1 MRRRAN
7 RKPETRVALFPF
19 LAVLVCTMGALIVL
33 LVLVVQQARVQA
45 VEIVRSEPVD
55 DSAAQ
60 AAAQRRQ
67 EQREDLIWRSE
78 ILEQQRGEKTT
89 ELADRRLA
97 LSHLEEHLN
106 QMESQWQ
113 KLLEERKA
121 FRALSSPNQDTLDK
135 SRRQLAQ
142 LQAQI
147 AHTQEQLTNSRE
159 KLQQRPASYAII
171 PYHGPQATQRRPLY
185 VECTSTGLIIQPEAI
200 VLTPEDL
207 AGPTGPGNPLAA
219 VLRAKREY
227 YRRVG
232 DTEEPYPLI
241 VVRSDGIL
249 AYGAARR
256 SMQGWDDEFGY
267 ELVAAER
274 ELHYPPPDSSLKNS
288 LHRVIEL
295 ARKRQLAL
303 TRAMP
308 RRYQQ
313 DGGGSGQLRAT
324 TNRGFVRTSANGPGR
339 GRGGRQR
346 PAARRSGKSESPEN
360 NRRPP
365 ATAGSG
371 DVAGKET
378 HTHSQQPETENTGGT
393 STTSANRAKPRKP
406 AAENAE
412 IASNQPATKNAGIA
426 SNQPTT
432 GLTSLGT
439 PTDDFSPTSLAESR
453 GSNFALP
460 KYENNLTEVQRTI
473 RMKCFVDQLVI
484 QKERGVDTRELAV
497 PLSGAMSNDI
507 ESLIARIWDRM
518 ERWGLAIPG
527 GYWKPVLKI
536 DVLPEAEHRFREL
549 SALLRDSGMIVE
561 RANR

>member
-1 MRRRAN
+1 MRRRAY

-45 VEIVRSEPVD
+45 VEIPHSEPLD
-55 DSAAQ
+55 DSTAQ

-67 EQREDLIWRSE
+67 EQREDLTWRSE
-78 ILEQQRGEKTT
+78 ILSQQRAEKTT

-97 LSHLEEHLN
+97 LSHLEEHLI

-113 KLLEERKA
+113 KLLEGRKA
-121 FRALSSPNQDTLDK
+121 FRALNSPSQANLDQ
-135 SRRQLAQ
+135 SRQQLAK

-147 AHTQEQLTNSRE
+147 DRTQKELKDSRQE
-159 KLQQRPASYAII
+159 LQQRPASYAII

-185 VECTSTGLIIQPEAI
+185 IECTSTGLIIQPEEI
-200 VLTPEDL
+200 VLTPETL
-207 AGPTGPGNPLAA
+207 AGPAGPGNPLAA

-227 YRRVG
+227 YRRLG

-267 ELVAAER
+267 ELVDVQR
-274 ELHYPPPDSSLKNS
+274 ELQYPPPDATLKNS
-288 LHRVIEL
+288 LQRVIEL

-313 DGGGSGQLRAT
+313 DRGGQMRAT
-324 TNRGFVRTSANGPGR
+324 TNRGFVRAAASGSGS
-339 GRGGRQR
+339 GRGGRQNQG
-346 PAARRSGKSESPEN
+346 ARRSGTGRSPEN
-360 NRRPP
+360 NRPRP

-371 DVAGKET
+371 SVAGKET
-378 HTHSQQPETENTGGT
+378 HPRSDQTDDGNTRRT
-393 STTSANRAKPRKP
+393 STGSPRQAISQKTTGD
-406 AAENAE
+406 N
-412 IASNQPATKNAGIA
+412 TGIA
-426 SNQPTT
+426 SNQAST
-432 GLTSLGT
+432 GRGSLGT
-439 PTDDFSPTSLAESR
+439 AEDDASPMSLAESR
-453 GSNFALP
+453 GNNFALP
-460 KYENNLTEVQRTI
+460 KFENDLTEVQRTI
-473 RMKCFVDQLVI
+473 RIRCFADRLVI
-484 QKERGVDTRELAV
+484 QKERGVDTRALAV
-497 PLSGAMSNDI
+497 PLRGAMSNDI

-518 ERWGLAIPG
+518 ELWGLAIPG

-536 DVLPEAEHRFREL
+536 DVQPEAEHRFQEI
-549 SALLRDSGMIVE
+549 STLLRDSGMIVE
-561 RANR
+561 RAKR

>member
-45 VEIVRSEPVD
+45 VEVARPEPPA
-55 DSAAQ
+55 DSTAQ

-67 EQREDLIWRSE
+67 EQREDLNWRSE
-78 ILEQQRGEKTT
+78 ILTQQRAEKTT

-97 LSHLEEHLN
+97 LSHLEEHLT
-106 QMESQWQ
+106 QMESQWN
-113 KLLEERKA
+113 KLLEERNA
-121 FRALSSPNQDTLDK
+121 FHALNSPSQANLDQT
-135 SRRQLAQ
+135 RQQ
-142 LQAQI
+142 LRKFQAQI
-147 AHTQEQLTNSRE
+147 DQARKELERSPQEL
-159 KLQQRPASYAII
+159 KQRPTSYAII
-171 PYHGPQATQRRPLY
+171 PYQGPQATKRRPLY
-185 VECTSTGLIIQPEAI
+185 IECTSAGLIIQPEKI
-200 VLTPEDL
+200 VLTPEEL

-227 YRRVG
+227 YRRLG
-232 DTEEPYPLI
+232 DNEEPYPLI

-267 ELVAAER
+267 ELVDTQR
-274 ELHYPPPDSSLKNS
+274 ELHYPPADDRLKKSLQ
-288 LHRVIEL
+288 HVIEL

-313 DGGGSGQLRAT
+313 ESGGQLRAT
-324 TNRGFVRTSANGPGR
+324 TNRGFVRAPASGPGA

-346 PAARRSGKSESPEN
+346 PGARRNGSTRSPESY
-360 NRRPP
+360 RPRP

-371 DVAGKET
+371 NVTGQQTYPRSERPDADNSRGVAAE
-378 HTHSQQPETENTGGT
+378 
-393 STTSANRAKPRKP
+393 SASRAPSSKP
-406 AAENAE
+406 AAA
-412 IASNQPATKNAGIA
+412 NAGIA

-432 GLTSLGT
+432 GTAPVGT
-439 PTDDFSPTSLAESR
+439 EKADTSPTSLAESR

-460 KYENNLTEVQRTI
+460 KYENNLTEVQRPI
-473 RMKCFVDQLVI
+473 RIQCYSDRLVI

-497 PLSGAMSNDI
+497 PVHGAMSSDI

-527 GYWKPVLKI
+527 GYWKPILKI
-536 DVLPEAEHRFREL
+536 DVQPDAEHRFLEL

-561 RANR
+561 RAKR

>member
-45 VEIVRSEPVD
+45 VEIVRSEPLD

-60 AAAQRRQ
+60 AAAQRLQ
-67 EQREDLIWRSE
+67 EQREDLTWRSE
-78 ILEQQRGEKTT
+78 ILEHQRGEKTT

-97 LSHLEEHLN
+97 LSHLEEHLT

-121 FRALSSPNQDTLDK
+121 FRALSSPNQETLDK
-135 SRRQLAQ
+135 SRQQLAQ

-147 AHTQEQLTNSRE
+147 DRAQEQLKNSRE

-185 VECTSTGLIIQPEAI
+185 IECTATGLIIQPENIA
-200 VLTPEDL
+200 LTPEEL

-227 YRRVG
+227 YRRLG

-267 ELVAAER
+267 ELVDAER
-274 ELHYPPPDSSLKNS
+274 ELHYPPPDASLKKS
-288 LHRVIEL
+288 LERVIEL
-295 ARKRQLAL
+295 AHQRQLAL

-313 DGGGSGQLRAT
+313 NGGGSGQLRAT
-324 TNRGFVRTSANGPGR
+324 TNRGFVREAANGPGS

-346 PAARRSGKSESPEN
+346 PGARRSGTSRSPEN

-378 HTHSQQPETENTGGT
+378 HTHSKQPDTENTRGA
-393 STTSANRAKPRKP
+393 STTSAHRAKPRTP
-406 AAENAE
+406 ASE
-412 IASNQPATKNAGIA
+412 NAGIA

-432 GLTSLGT
+432 GRSSLGT
-439 PTDDFSPTSLAESR
+439 ATDDFSPTSLAESR

-473 RMKCFVDQLVI
+473 RMQCFADKLVI

-518 ERWGLAIPG
+518 ERWGLAIPS

-536 DVLPEAEHRFREL
+536 DVQPEAEHRFREL

>member
-45 VEIVRSEPVD
+45 VEIVRSEPLD
-55 DSAAQ
+55 ESAAQ

-67 EQREDLIWRSE
+67 EQREDLTWRSE

-97 LSHLEEHLN
+97 LSHLEEHLTE
-106 QMESQWQ
+106 MESQWQ

-121 FRALSSPNQDTLDK
+121 FRALSSPNQETLDQ

-142 LQAQI
+142 LKAQI
-147 AHTQEQLTNSRE
+147 DRTQEQLTNSRE

-185 VECTSTGLIIQPEAI
+185 IECTATGLIIQPENI

-227 YRRVG
+227 YRRLG

-267 ELVAAER
+267 ELVDAER
-274 ELHYPPPDSSLKNS
+274 ELHYPPSDASLKNS
-288 LHRVIEL
+288 LQRVIEL

-313 DGGGSGQLRAT
+313 DGGGSGQFRAT
-324 TNRGFVRTSANGPGR
+324 TNRGFVRAAANGPGS

-346 PAARRSGKSESPEN
+346 PGARRSGTSRSPEDT
-360 NRRPP
+360 RRPP

-378 HTHSQQPETENTGGT
+378 HTHSQQPDTEHTRAS
-393 STTSANRAKPRKP
+393 STTSAHRTRPRKP
-406 AAENAE
+406 AAE
-412 IASNQPATKNAGIA
+412 NAGIA

-432 GLTSLGT
+432 GLASLGT
-439 PTDDFSPTSLAESR
+439 ATDDFSPTSLAESR

-473 RMKCFVDQLVI
+473 RMKCFADQLVI
-484 QKERGVDTRELAV
+484 QKERGVDKRELAV

-536 DVLPEAEHRFREL
+536 DVQPEAEHRFREL

>member
-1 MRRRAN
+1 MRRRAF

-45 VEIVRSEPVD
+45 VEIAHSEPLD
-55 DSAAQ
+55 DSTAQ

-67 EQREDLIWRSE
+67 EQREDLTWRSE
-78 ILEQQRGEKTT
+78 ILEHQRAEKTT
-89 ELADRRLA
+89 ELAGRRLA
-97 LSHLEEHLN
+97 LSHLEEHLI

-113 KLLEERKA
+113 NLLEERKA
-121 FRALSSPNQDTLDK
+121 FRALNSPSQANLDQ
-135 SRRQLAQ
+135 SRQQLAK
-142 LQAQI
+142 LQARI
-147 AHTQEQLTNSRE
+147 ERTQKKLKDSRQE
-159 KLQQRPASYAII
+159 MQQRPASYAII

-185 VECTSTGLIIQPEAI
+185 IECTSTGLIIQPEEI
-200 VLTPEDL
+200 ILTPETL

-227 YRRVG
+227 YRRLG

-267 ELVAAER
+267 ELVDTQRA
-274 ELHYPPPDSSLKNS
+274 LQYPPPDATLKKSLQ
-288 LHRVIEL
+288 RVIEL

-313 DGGGSGQLRAT
+313 DRGGQMRAT
-324 TNRGFVRTSANGPGR
+324 TNSGFVRAAASGAGS
-339 GRGGRQR
+339 GRGGRQNQG
-346 PAARRSGKSESPEN
+346 ARRSGAGRSPEN
-360 NRRPP
+360 NRPPP

-371 DVAGKET
+371 SVAGKET
-378 HTHSQQPETENTGGT
+378 HTRSEQPDNGTTRRT
-393 STTSANRAKPRKP
+393 STGSPRQAISRKP
-406 AAENAE
+406 TGN
-412 IASNQPATKNAGIA
+412 NAGIA

-432 GLTSLGT
+432 GRGSLGT
-439 PTDDFSPTSLAESR
+439 AEDDASPMSLAESR
-453 GSNFALP
+453 GNNFALP
-460 KYENNLTEVQRTI
+460 KFENDLTEVQRSI
-473 RMKCFVDQLVI
+473 RIRCFTDRLVI
-484 QKERGVDTRELAV
+484 QKERGVDTRELTV
-497 PLSGAMSNDI
+497 PLRGAMSNDI

-527 GYWKPVLKI
+527 GYWKPVLRI
-536 DVLPEAEHRFREL
+536 NVQPAAEHRFQEL
-549 SALLRDSGMIVE
+549 STLLRDSGMIVK
-561 RANR
+561 RAKR

>member
-45 VEIVRSEPVD
+45 VEIVRPD
-55 DSAAQ
+55 PAADLTAQ
-60 AAAQRRQ
+60 AASQRRQ
-67 EQREDLIWRSE
+67 EQREDLNWRSE
-78 ILEQQRGEKTT
+78 ILAQQRTEKTT

-97 LSHLEEHLN
+97 LSHLEEHLT
-106 QMESQWQ
+106 QMEAQWN

-121 FRALSSPNQDTLDK
+121 FHALDSPSQANLEQA
-135 SRRQLAQ
+135 RQQ
-142 LQAQI
+142 LSKLQTQIDQAQK
-147 AHTQEQLTNSRE
+147 ELERSRQD
-159 KLQQRPASYAII
+159 LQQRPAAYAII
-171 PYHGPQATQRRPLY
+171 PYHGPQATKRRPLY
-185 VECTSTGLIIQPEAI
+185 IECAPAGLIIQPEQI
-200 VLTPEDL
+200 VLTAEEL

-227 YRRVG
+227 YRRLG
-232 DTEEPYPLI
+232 DSEEPYPLI

-267 ELVAAER
+267 ELVDAQR
-274 ELHYPPPDSSLKNS
+274 ELHYPPADDRLKQSLQ
-288 LHRVIEL
+288 HVIEL

-313 DGGGSGQLRAT
+313 ESGGQLRAT
-324 TNRGFVRTSANGPGR
+324 TNRGFVRAPASGPGT

-346 PAARRSGKSESPEN
+346 PGTRRNGVTRPPESYRP
-360 NRRPP
+360 PP

-371 DVAGKET
+371 NVAGR
-378 HTHSQQPETENTGGT
+378 HTYPRSEKPDTDNPRGMAAGSARRATARNTAAATAGSAPNQSSTASGAIGT
-393 STTSANRAKPRKP
+393 AK
-406 AAENAE
+406 
-412 IASNQPATKNAGIA
+412 
-426 SNQPTT
+426 
-432 GLTSLGT
+432 
-439 PTDDFSPTSLAESR
+439 DDTAPTSLAKSR

-460 KYENNLTEVQRTI
+460 KYENDLTEIQRTI
-473 RMKCFVDQLVI
+473 RIQCYSDRLVI
-484 QKERGVDTRELAV
+484 QKERGVDARDLAV
-497 PLSGAMSNDI
+497 PVQGAMSNDI

-536 DVLPEAEHRFREL
+536 DVQPNAEHRFLEL
-549 SALLRDSGMIVE
+549 STLLRDSGMIVE
-561 RANR
+561 RAKR